1 MDELFCMAPSPS
13 SRLSLSHVSLVSCFV
28 LSASRN
34 HGNYLKLK
42 SCPLSFF
49 LSFAFLV
56 LSSQLLATMAST
68 SRRRPFLEVVFVL
81 LHRIA
86 ANFDEEFIK
95 PHENNEVEPSI
106 EVVVPSL
113 SECEGLHLFYRLS
126 LMNKRTRRFSRREYP
141 ALYDLSCVI
150 VRARARG
157 FTWK

>member
-1 MDELFCMAPSPS
+1 MAPSPS
-13 SRLSLSHVSLVSCFV
+13 SSLSLSHVSLVSCFV
-28 LSASRN
+28 LSTSRN

-42 SCPLSFF
+42 LCPLSFF
-49 LSFAFLV
+49 LSFLFLV

-68 SRRRPFLEVVFVL
+68 SRRRPSLQVVFVL

-86 ANFDEEFIK
+86 AKFDEEFIK
-95 PHENNEVEPSI
+95 PHENNEVEPST

-126 LMNKRTRRFSRREYP
+126 LTNKRTRRFSRREYL

>member
-1 MDELFCMAPSPS
+1 MNCFCMAPSPS
-13 SRLSLSHVSLVSCFV
+13 SRLSLSLSCLSCF
-28 LSASRN
+28 LF
-34 HGNYLKLK
+34 
-42 SCPLSFF
+42 C
-49 LSFAFLV
+49 
-56 LSSQLLATMAST
+56 LLATMAST
-68 SRRRPFLEVVFVL
+68 SRRRPSLQVVFVL

-86 ANFDEEFIK
+86 AKFDEEFIK
-95 PHENNEVEPSI
+95 PHENNEVEPST

-126 LMNKRTRRFSRREYP
+126 LTNKGTRRFSRREYP